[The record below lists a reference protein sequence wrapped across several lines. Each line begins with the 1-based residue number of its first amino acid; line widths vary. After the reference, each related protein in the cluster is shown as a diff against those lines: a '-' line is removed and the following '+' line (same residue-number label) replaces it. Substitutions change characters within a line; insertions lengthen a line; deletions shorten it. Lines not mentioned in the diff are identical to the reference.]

1 MGTMTYQITGLM
13 SVYSTDYSGAD
24 QRKHQSSASLA
35 RVRRIHR
42 WTVNSPHKGPVTR
55 KIFPFD
61 DVIMICFNWNCG
73 NSTHQYVLLDII
85 SCYRTTCIS
94 SQTVKIW
101 IKRSISTRRH
111 FQKNSWKDDVY
122 ILFQI
127 SLKFVYNSFDSHRRL
142 CSSAAELEVI
152 LLPSCTNL
160 MKLVRSSDHQKP
172 AELKSF
178 RRTQATQRSYCNNI
192 GHLFIE
198 LMCLTDTLPVE
209 FYCQGTH
216 SLINVRIPWVFQ

>member
-1 MGTMTYQITGLM
+1 MGTMTYQITGLT

-127 SLKFVYNSFDSHRRL
+127 SLKFVRFAQKIMQLSCRVESYL
-142 CSSAAELEVI
+142 IAI
-152 LLPSCTNL
+152 LHKSNEARTFF
-160 MKLVRSSDHQKP
+160 RSS
-172 AELKSF
+172 E
-178 RRTQATQRSYCNNI
+178 TCW
-192 GHLFIE
+192 IE
-198 LMCLTDTLPVE
+198 
-209 FYCQGTH
+209 
-216 SLINVRIPWVFQ
+216 VFS